1 MNQARH
7 IDVDTLNAYIDD
19 AVPDPER
26 AKIARHLTECQ
37 TCRREFHE
45 LRAISLLYAGLPQ
58 FAPRRAFTL
67 GAEHLRPVAIP
78 RVVQIL
84 PVLRTLAI
92 AAVLVFVLLSA
103 FAVINTNQSSASSP
117 NPGAPAQQ
125 SRAAL
130 MAPASTNAGA
140 PAATQ
145 VTRNQAQSV
154 APPAASEGARAAK
167 ASTASGIQHA
177 NAIDDRTLSGWWIA
191 SFIVGLG
198 MALLL
203 LAWFALDRGGARRPL
218 RS

>member
-7 IDVDTLNAYIDD
+7 IDVETLSAYIDD
-19 AVPDPER
+19 AVPDADR
-26 AKIARHLTECQ
+26 AQIAHHLTECQ

-45 LRAISLLYAGLPQ
+45 LRAVSLLYAGLPQ
-58 FAPRRAFTL
+58 FAPRRGFTL
-67 GAEHLRPVAIP
+67 GGEHLRPAAIP
-78 RVVQIL
+78 RVAQIL
-84 PVLRTLAI
+84 PVLRSLAV

-103 FAVINTNQSSASSP
+103 FAVINTQQGSASSSDQGSLTTA
-117 NPGAPAQQ
+117 N
-125 SRAAL
+125 RAAL

-145 VTRNQAQSV
+145 AAREQAQSV
-154 APPAASEGARAAK
+154 VPSAAGEGARSTQAA
-167 ASTASGIQHA
+167 AATATHRAQ
-177 NAIDDRTLSGWWIA
+177 AIGDRPLSGWWIA

-218 RS
+218 RA